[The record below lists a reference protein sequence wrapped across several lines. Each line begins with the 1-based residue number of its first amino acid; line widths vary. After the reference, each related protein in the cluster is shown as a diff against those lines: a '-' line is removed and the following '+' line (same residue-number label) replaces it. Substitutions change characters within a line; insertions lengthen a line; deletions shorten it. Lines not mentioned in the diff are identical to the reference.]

1 MKLLE
6 AYDIL
11 NKNSNRKLKP
21 EEVSFIEE
29 KEAKKNKGG
38 TGLYVEHV
46 CGIPPGPAPLDCDD
60 GEIKSY
66 KVEYKSR
73 QKCIAPGELLRV
85 TTMGAKTSAAF
96 VNCQPFLES
105 PLFKKLESVVL
116 EPVYRPAD
124 VAVSSWMLH
133 KPILLE
139 YSNPEDKWFYDLI
152 ENCYNIL
159 QKRFNEAIREYK
171 AGQRTERD
179 MPKSKNGTLY
189 LLKTEDRYTD
199 YLIMKKHGGSVD
211 KPICYDGITLIHGPI
226 AFMLRTSLLKMV
238 MEKKG
243 FYSSGGVQ

>member
-1 MKLLE
+1 MKLQE

-29 KEAKKNKGG
+29 MEAKKNKGG

-60 GEIKSY
+60 GDVKSY
-66 KVEYKSR
+66 KVEYKPR

-85 TTMGAKTSAAF
+85 TTISAIGTAAF
-96 VNCQPFLES
+96 VNGQPFLES
-105 PLFKKLESVVL
+105 PLFKKLKSFVL
-116 EPVYRPAD
+116 QPVYRPAD

-139 YSNPEDKWFYDLI
+139 YSNPEDRWFYDLI
-152 ENCYNIL
+152 ERDYNIV
-159 QKRFNEAIREYK
+159 QKRINEAIREYK

-179 MPKSKNGTLY
+179 MAKSKRGTRY
-189 LLKTEDRYTD
+189 LLKREDRYAD
-199 YLIMKKHGGSVD
+199 SFVLKKHGSAAD
-211 KPICYDGITLIHGPI
+211 KPICYDGITLIHGSM
-226 AFMLRTSLLKMV
+226 AFMLTTSLVKMV